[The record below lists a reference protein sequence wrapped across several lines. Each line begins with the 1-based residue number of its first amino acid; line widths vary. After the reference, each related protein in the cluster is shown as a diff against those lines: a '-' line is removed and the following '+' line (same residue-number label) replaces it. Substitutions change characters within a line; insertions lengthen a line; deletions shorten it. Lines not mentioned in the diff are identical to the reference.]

1 MNSTPPHTFPQPPPP
16 KPETIFEPEKVK
28 ELIRYR
34 EGVETLLKL
43 RSAAPI
49 SNGEPAH
56 AAILLEVFFRNAK
69 DHVRI
74 FCNKLSNEVF
84 SNKELVKEVQD
95 AINNRDV
102 RISIIVQRD
111 EPEQSETLK
120 VLRDAGALIL
130 RASDA
135 MIDTLF
141 NFAVMDRVAVR
152 VEPNPKIEWKA
163 QARMYDPELATKLI
177 QKFEFALSQAVPL
190 TATEASPACVT
201 V

>member
-1 MNSTPPHTFPQPPPP
+1 MNSTLPHPV
-16 KPETIFEPEKVK
+16 KPEPIVDAEKARTEKAK

-49 SNGEPAH
+49 SNSEPAH

-69 DHVRI
+69 EHVRI
-74 FCNKLSNEVF
+74 FCNKLSSEVF
-84 SNKELVKEVQD
+84 SNKELVREVQG
-95 AINNRDV
+95 AISRDV
-102 RISIIVQRD
+102 KISIIVQRD
-111 EPEQSETLK
+111 EPEQSETIK

-135 MIDTLF
+135 VIDTLF
-141 NFAVMDRVAVR
+141 NFAVMDKVAVR
-152 VEPNPKIEWKA
+152 VEPDPKIEWKA
-163 QARMYDPELATKLI
+163 QARMYAPDLATKLA
-177 QKFEFALSQAVPL
+177 QKFDIVLSRAVPF

-201 V
+201 G

>member
-1 MNSTPPHTFPQPPPP
+1 MNSTLPHTFPQPQPP
-16 KPETIFEPEKVK
+16 KPETIFEPEKAK

-69 DHVRI
+69 EHVRI
-74 FCNKLSNEVF
+74 FCNKLSSEVF

-95 AINNRDV
+95 AINRDV

-111 EPEQSETLK
+111 EPEQSETFK
-120 VLRDAGALIL
+120 VLHDAGALIL

-135 MIDTLF
+135 VIDTLF
-141 NFAVMDRVAVR
+141 NFAVMDKVAVR
-152 VEPNPKIEWKA
+152 VEPDPKIEWKA
-163 QARMYDPELATKLI
+163 QARMYDPDLATKLAR
-177 QKFEFALSQAVPL
+177 KFDALALSQAVPF

-201 V
+201 G